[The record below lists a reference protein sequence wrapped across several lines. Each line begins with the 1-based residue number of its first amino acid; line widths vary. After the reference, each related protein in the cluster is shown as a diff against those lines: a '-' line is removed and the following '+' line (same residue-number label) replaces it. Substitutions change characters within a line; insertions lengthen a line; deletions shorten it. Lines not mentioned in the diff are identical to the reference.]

1 MLKWLPVGNTSAVP
15 AAGSKPFQHCMSCEG
30 VMMSLKFNTSG
41 LRTGRNDS
49 RPYALQLKPV
59 ASNGHEHVDRSL
71 RLLPTT
77 LASRVAQVPFLA
89 RFAVINLIGVALLA
103 AAWAED
109 LLLKP
114 YRADESGMC
123 YLITALFLVGL
134 IAVSRKDW
142 QTVRWAGNALVYLG
156 MVGTVL
162 GLIMTVSD
170 LSVDKAQSFES
181 FKAIVTA
188 IYVGA
193 GIALYTNLLA
203 CIGYLWLGTNAHLL
217 ARQEV

>member
-1 MLKWLPVGNTSAVP
+1 MASLSLNRSAPRAQDRRTHSDVLLLNP
-15 AAGSKPFQHCMSCEG
+15 QSSVIPGSLGPQPLTMAE
-30 VMMSLKFNTSG
+30 
-41 LRTGRNDS
+41 
-49 RPYALQLKPV
+49 
-59 ASNGHEHVDRSL
+59 
-71 RLLPTT
+71 
-77 LASRVAQVPFLA
+77 RVAQIPFLA
-89 RFAVINLIGVALLA
+89 RFAVINLVGVALLA

-123 YLITALFLVGL
+123 YLITVLFVVGL
-134 IAVSRKDW
+134 IAVLRKDW
-142 QTVRWAGNALVYLG
+142 QTVRWIGNTLVYLG

-170 LSVDKAQSFES
+170 LSVDKTQSFES
-181 FKAIVTA
+181 FKAIITA
-188 IYVGA
+188 IYIGA

>member
-1 MLKWLPVGNTSAVP
+1 
-15 AAGSKPFQHCMSCEG
+15 
-30 VMMSLKFNTSG
+30 
-41 LRTGRNDS
+41 LRTGRQDS
-49 RPYALQLKPV
+49 RPYALQFKPM
-59 ASNGHEHVDRSL
+59 ASVGHENVDRSL

-77 LASRVAQVPFLA
+77 LALRVAQVPFLA

-123 YLITALFLVGL
+123 YLITVLFAVGL
-134 IAVSRKDW
+134 VAVLRKDW
-142 QTVRWAGNALVYLG
+142 QTVRWTGNTLVYLG

-181 FKAIVTA
+181 FKAIIAA

>member
-1 MLKWLPVGNTSAVP
+1 
-15 AAGSKPFQHCMSCEG
+15 
-30 VMMSLKFNTSG
+30 MMSLKLNRSPPRAERHDSRSDLLLLKPPGPAVSDNLG
-41 LRTGRNDS
+41 LRP
-49 RPYALQLKPV
+49 RP
-59 ASNGHEHVDRSL
+59 ET
-71 RLLPTT
+71 LP
-77 LASRVAQVPFLA
+77 SRVAQFPFLA
-89 RFAVINLIGVALLA
+89 RFAVINLVGVALLA
-103 AAWAED
+103 TAWAEG

-123 YLITALFLVGL
+123 YLITVLFLAGL
-134 IAVSRKDW
+134 VAVSRKDW
-142 QTVRWAGNALVYLG
+142 QTVRWVGNTLVYLG